1 MVVYI
6 VIRYKMLED
15 IQVLKNAVDTLKI
28 WKILALNSL
37 Q

>member
-6 VIRYKMLED
+6 VVKYEIIED

-28 WKILALNSL
+28 WKILALNALS
-37 Q
+37 

>member
-6 VIRYKMLED
+6 VIRYKMLKD